1 MSRLPLVRSV
11 AIVLLV
17 ALVAMLAAPA
27 SQAANEPFM
36 MRVYFRSPAE
46 RDRLLATLNAPDHAV
61 QPEGY
66 LLAYGDQVLLDRLR
80 SAGQR
85 AEIDSSLTRAVFSST
100 AALFDQGYRT
110 VEELYADLDAS
121 VAIHPNIA
129 AIVDAGDSWCK
140 TQGGCMLPSGASI
153 AGYDLR
159 AIHITNRAIPGPK
172 PVAFWI
178 AAHHPREIHTP
189 EIALRYI
196 HWLLDNYG
204 SDADATWLVDYH
216 DIWVIPLG
224 NPDAHK
230 VVELGGDSPYWQR
243 KNLNVIDS
251 APWTVCGLSP
261 YQQPG
266 IDLNRNH
273 DFHWRSPGGGW
284 TDGPCSQ
291 TYPGSVARGPGS
303 EPELQGYTALVH
315 TLLADQRGPG
325 DEDAAP
331 LTATGI
337 FVSIHSGTRWILIPY
352 DWRSTP
358 APNDPDLEAVW
369 DKVATW
375 TPGWP
380 SCSTGACY
388 GLVAGSASDWAYGK
402 YGVAAAIWEI
412 GEFMPPY
419 DQIDAYYWPFLR
431 PMMIY
436 TTRIARTP
444 YLEARG
450 PDALVVASTPQIMRP
465 NGSPL
470 AITAT
475 IDDTQNGQQL
485 IAGAEMYV
493 DLPPWAGG
501 VPVPM
506 AAGDGSF
513 SGSSEPVRATLNV
526 CALAAGRHIVF
537 VRGRDSAGYWGPLFA
552 AFSGFCTDQ
561 PPLFLPAVMR

>member
-1 MSRLPLVRSV
+1 MRRLPLVRFV
-11 AIVLLV
+11 TLALLV
-17 ALVAMLAAPA
+17 ALVVPLGTPH
-27 SQAANEPFM
+27 SQAVSEPFL
-36 MRVYFRSPAE
+36 MRVYFRSAAE
-46 RDRLLATLNAPDHAV
+46 RDRLLVTLNVPDHAV

-66 LLAYGDQVLLDRLR
+66 LLAYGDQALLERLR

-85 AEIDSSLTRAVFSST
+85 AEIDAPRTQAEFRST
-100 AALFDQGYRT
+100 AALFNQGYRT
-110 VEELYADLDAS
+110 VEEVYTDLDALVAAHPS
-121 VAIHPNIA
+121 VA

-204 SDADATWLVDYH
+204 SDADANWLVDYH
-216 DIWVIPLG
+216 DIWGIPLG
-224 NPDAHK
+224 NPHAHK
-230 VVELGGDSPYWQR
+230 VVELGGDSPCWQR

-261 YQQPG
+261 FQQPG

-273 DFHWRSPGGGW
+273 DFHWRNPGGGW

-303 EPELQGYTALVH
+303 EPELQGYTALVD

-352 DWRSTP
+352 DWRTTP

-375 TPGWP
+375 TPG
-380 SCSTGACY
+380 
-388 GLVAGSASDWAYGK
+388 
-402 YGVAAAIWEI
+402 
-412 GEFMPPY
+412 
-419 DQIDAYYWPFLR
+419 
-431 PMMIY
+431 
-436 TTRIARTP
+436 
-444 YLEARG
+444 
-450 PDALVVASTPQIMRP
+450 
-465 NGSPL
+465 
-470 AITAT
+470 
-475 IDDTQNGQQL
+475 
-485 IAGAEMYV
+485 
-493 DLPPWAGG
+493 
-501 VPVPM
+501 
-506 AAGDGSF
+506 
-513 SGSSEPVRATLNV
+513 
-526 CALAAGRHIVF
+526 
-537 VRGRDSAGYWGPLFA
+537 
-552 AFSGFCTDQ
+552 
-561 PPLFLPAVMR
+561 

>member
-1 MSRLPLVRSV
+1 MNHLLLVRLV
-11 AIVLLV
+11 TLALLV
-17 ALVAMLAAPA
+17 ALVVPLSAPP
-27 SQAANEPFM
+27 SQAASKPFV
-36 MRVYFRSPAE
+36 MRVYFRSAAE
-46 RDRLLATLNAPDHAV
+46 RERLLATLDVPDHAV

-66 LLAYGDQVLLDRLR
+66 LLAYGDQVVLARLR

-85 AEIDSSLTRAVFSST
+85 AEIDVPRTHTELGST
-100 AALFDQGYRT
+100 AALFKQGYRT
-110 VEELYADLDAS
+110 VEEVYADLDAM
-121 VAIHPNIA
+121 AAAHPGIA

-140 TQGGCMLPSGASI
+140 TQGGCMLPTGEPI

-159 AIHITNRAIPGPK
+159 AIHITNRAITGPK

-204 SDADATWLVDYH
+204 SNADATWLVDYH
-216 DIWVIPLG
+216 DIWVLPLG
-224 NPDAHK
+224 NPDGHK
-230 VVELGGDSPYWQR
+230 VVELGGNSYSWQR

-251 APWTVCGLSP
+251 APWSICGS

-273 DFHWRSPGGGW
+273 DFHWRSPGGW
-284 TDGPCSQ
+284 WVDSPCAE
-291 TYPGSVARGPGS
+291 TYPGALAGGPIS
-303 EPELQGYTALVH
+303 EPELQGYTGLVD

-325 DEDAAP
+325 DEDPAP
-331 LTATGI
+331 ITTTGI
-337 FVSIHSGTRWILIPY
+337 FVSLHSGARWILIPY
-352 DWRSTP
+352 DWRTIP

-388 GLVAGSASDWAYGK
+388 GLVAGTASDWAYGK

-412 GEFMPPY
+412 GEFTPPY

-436 TTRIARTP
+436 STRIARTP

-450 PDALVVASTPQIMRP
+450 PDALIVASTPPIMRP
-465 NGSPL
+465 NGVPL
-470 AITAT
+470 SITAT

-485 IAGAEMYV
+485 ITDAELYV

-501 VPVPM
+501 IPVPM
-506 AAGDGSF
+506 AAVDGSF
-513 SGSSEPVRATLNV
+513 GGMTEPVRAPLDV
-526 CALAAGRHIVF
+526 CALAPGHHIVF

-552 AFSGFCTDQ
+552 AFAGLCTDQ
-561 PPLFLPAVMR
+561 PQRFLPTAMR